1 MVGSGCGRRTGKL
14 RPQLEDLAGSKAVLR
29 VWWVTDRA
37 RLMTGVGSVQFMTGM
52 YVTELAPSRI
62 RGFLLIFY
70 SFW

>member
-1 MVGSGCGRRTGKL
+1 
-14 RPQLEDLAGSKAVLR
+14 
-29 VWWVTDRA
+29 
-37 RLMTGVGSVQFMTGM
+37 MTGVGSVQFMTGM